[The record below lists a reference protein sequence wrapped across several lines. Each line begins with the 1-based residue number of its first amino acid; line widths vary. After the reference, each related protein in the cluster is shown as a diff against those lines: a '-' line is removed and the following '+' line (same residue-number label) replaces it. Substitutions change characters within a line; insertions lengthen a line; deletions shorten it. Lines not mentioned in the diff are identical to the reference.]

1 MPACPLRV
9 DPLTVAHD
17 ALFAAGLTLR
27 GMDLRTFDPVR
38 CILAERFADEA
49 RRCHG
54 DVDRLA
60 AVIGPQLAQAV
71 REASLQIEA
80 EGRLQ
85 DD

>member
-17 ALFAAGLTLR
+17 ALYAAGLTLR
-27 GMDLRTFDPVR
+27 GMDLQTFDPLRV
-38 CILAERFADEA
+38 ILGERFAGEA